1 MVGRKDK
8 IGYIRRTEYA
18 DGHTEFKYI
27 ESKIRQLRIR
37 KDGGVS
43 VYSDRFRA
51 LDMAELEDNAQ
62 IMADHSGL
70 VLVNE
75 PFITSDELS
84 ERLKK
89 VVDHWNVHGAETLL
103 GNRTKPKEEA

>member
-1 MVGRKDK
+1 MIGRTDK
-8 IGYIRRTEYA
+8 IGYIRRTEYE

-27 ESKIRQLRIR
+27 EAKIKQLRIR

-43 VYSDRFRA
+43 VYSDRFLA

-70 VLVNE
+70 VLVGE
-75 PFITSDELS
+75 PFITNEELS
-84 ERLKK
+84 EHLQK

-103 GNRTKPKEEA
+103 GNRTRPKEEP

>member
-1 MVGRKDK
+1 MIGRKDK
-8 IGYIRRTEYA
+8 IGYIRRTEYE

-51 LDMAELEDNAQ
+51 LDMADLEVNTEFVTG
-62 IMADHSGL
+62 HSGL
-70 VLVNE
+70 VLVDE

-84 ERLKK
+84 EHLKK
-89 VVDHWNVHGAETLL
+89 VVDRWNVYGAEMLL
-103 GNRTKPKEEA
+103 GNRTRPKEEA